1 MPDRRRYRTL
11 LLTVALSSIA
21 LLPQSALSGSSDSA
35 RLTVPERAR
44 EALVELAAKNP
55 FADIAKPAPG
65 DERFSGR
72 VSEVMRTG
80 SYTYLYV
87 TLENGSARWVVTMT
101 RGIELDADVTVKNM
115 GTQRDFHSKRLDYS
129 FDELVFGVVR
139 LQGSGGGSR

>member
-1 MPDRRRYRTL
+1 MGGRRSRHQRL
-11 LLTVALSSIA
+11 LVGVPLLVLCLAPQPALSEKNEPT
-21 LLPQSALSGSSDSA
+21 LTLPD
-35 RLTVPERAR
+35 RAR

-72 VSEVMRTG
+72 VSELMRAG

-87 TLENGSARWVVTMT
+87 TLDDGNARWVVTMA
-101 RGIELDADVTVKNM
+101 RGIELDASVTVSNM
-115 GTQRDFHSKRLDYS
+115 GTQKNFHSKRLDYS

-139 LQGSGGGSR
+139 PVKGGSR

>member
-1 MPDRRRYRTL
+1 MPERRRYPL
-11 LLTVALSSIA
+11 LLAVAVSGLA
-21 LLPQSALSGSSDSA
+21 LLPQSALSGASDSA

-55 FADIAKPAPG
+55 FADIAKPTPG

-72 VSEVMRTG
+72 VSEVMRAG
-80 SYTYLYV
+80 SYSYLYV
-87 TLENGSARWVVTMT
+87 TLENGSARWVVTMS
-101 RGIELDADVTVKNM
+101 RGIELDADVIVKNM

-139 LQGSGGGSR
+139 LQSSEEASR